1 MLKLKASCSTE
12 IKQVVSAEESLLAA
26 VDNCFDV
33 YHDMVSAGV
42 ESREIEDVMSNLI
55 LIRDNIK
62 NYGIKSYYYTFD
74 KDNEFAAKYHVPAY
88 EPGMGLEYCATLGAQ
103 YIEAAEE
110 GLHEWW
116 ARFYE
121 ALKNLVSK
129 FIAWCSTTF
138 TLRNRYIEKL
148 KESKDKFKYFNEDKE
163 VECMNCNDFDN
174 ILEVV
179 YAIHDDLP
187 KIKTAKDSATLTSL
201 MKTAMFFNKKHLL
214 QHIGYDSETDT
225 ENCTISISENA
236 EGLSDKCPITKETL
250 KKKQWTMSAITRAAD
265 DLLRIESK
273 DNFKKTCGDVK
284 DAMAK
289 IIDDGI
295 DEMKKKRKDAS
306 DETKDMI
313 DKEVINAIHVRGAFI
328 RVVNKEMILEN
339 RLMVRLLR
347 TMLSIAESC
356 EEPKK

>member
-1 MLKLKASCSTE
+1 
-12 IKQVVSAEESLLAA
+12 
-26 VDNCFDV
+26 
-33 YHDMVSAGV
+33 
-42 ESREIEDVMSNLI
+42 
-55 LIRDNIK
+55 
-62 NYGIKSYYYTFD
+62 
-74 KDNEFAAKYHVPAY
+74 
-88 EPGMGLEYCATLGAQ
+88 
-103 YIEAAEE
+103 
-110 GLHEWW
+110 
-116 ARFYE
+116 
-121 ALKNLVSK
+121 
-129 FIAWCSTTF
+129 
-138 TLRNRYIEKL
+138 
-148 KESKDKFKYFNEDKE
+148 
-163 VECMNCNDFDN
+163 
-174 ILEVV
+174 
-179 YAIHDDLP
+179 
-187 KIKTAKDSATLTSL
+187 
-201 MKTAMFFNKKHLL
+201 MFFSKKHLL

-236 EGLSDKCPITKETL
+236 EGLSDKCPINKETL
-250 KKKQWTMSAITRAAD
+250 KKKQWTLSAITRATD

-284 DAMAK
+284 DSMAK